1 MDRFLLQV
9 YSDDMK
15 LVDKTQIPGG
25 GMTYDDSQAWKDVSQ
40 HFPNMTIYYIYLLK
54 KGPTWSPDET
64 PEIEALQE
72 AHLANMRRLGELGK
86 LVLNGPLLDS
96 FATSGEIRG
105 IGVLKTSSL
114 AEAQEL
120 IGTDPMVKAG
130 RLIFELH
137 TWMVKKN
144 ILP

>member
-1 MDRFLLQV
+1 M
-9 YSDDMK
+9 
-15 LVDKTQIPGG
+15 
-25 GMTYDDSQAWKDVSQ
+25 YDDAQAWRDVTEN
-40 HFPNMTIYYIYLLK
+40 FPHMTIYYLFLLK

-64 PEIEALQE
+64 PEINKLQDE
-72 AHLANMRRLGELGK
+72 HLANLRRLGEIGK
-86 LVLNGPLLDS
+86 LVINGPLLDS
-96 FATSGEIRG
+96 FAVSGEIRG

-120 IGTDPMVKAG
+120 ISTDPMVKAG

-137 TWMVKKN
+137 TWMVGKN

>member
-1 MDRFLLQV
+1 
-9 YSDDMK
+9 
-15 LVDKTQIPGG
+15 
-25 GMTYDDSQAWKDVSQ
+25 MTCHDAQAWEDVAEN
-40 HFPNMTIYYIYLLK
+40 FPSMTIYYIYLLK

-64 PEIEALQE
+64 PEINALQD
-72 AHLANMRRLGELGK
+72 AHLANMRCLGEMGR
-86 LVLNGPLLDS
+86 LVINGPLLDS

-105 IGVLKTSSL
+105 IGVLKANSL

-120 IGTDPMVKAG
+120 ISTDPMVKVG

-137 TWMVKKN
+137 TWMVKKD

>member
-1 MDRFLLQV
+1 
-9 YSDDMK
+9 
-15 LVDKTQIPGG
+15 
-25 GMTYDDSQAWKDVSQ
+25 MTYDDSQAWKDLRE
-40 HFPNMTIYYIYLLK
+40 HFPNMTIYYIFLLK
-54 KGPTWSPDET
+54 KGPAWSPDAT

-72 AHLANMRRLGELGK
+72 AHLANLQRLGEMGK

-105 IGVLKTSSL
+105 VGVLKAASL
-114 AEAQEL
+114 EESQEL
-120 IGTDPMVKAG
+120 ISTDPMVKVG

-137 TWMVKKN
+137 AWMVDKN

>member
-1 MDRFLLQV
+1 
-9 YSDDMK
+9 
-15 LVDKTQIPGG
+15 
-25 GMTYDDSQAWKDVSQ
+25 MTYDDAQTWKNV
-40 HFPNMTIYYIYLLK
+40 HEYFPNMTIYYIFLLK

-64 PEIEALQE
+64 PEINALQD
-72 AHLANMRRLGELGK
+72 AHLANIRHLGEMGK
-86 LVLNGPLLDS
+86 LVINGPLLDS

-105 IGVLKTSSL
+105 IGVLKTNSL

-120 IGTDPMVKAG
+120 ISTDPMVKVG

-137 TWMVKKN
+137 TWMVDKN